1 MKELQIRTQTIKDGF
16 WLDEE
21 GKKVDVKRLTP
32 YEKQC
37 EKHAGV
43 IAKQAI
49 VINKQLTE
57 FKERVEK
64 TAKELYQAFLVE
76 NNGKPKGK
84 GKGGNTIYN
93 FDRSIKVEVSIGQPI
108 TFDDN
113 LIDLAK
119 QKLDEIL
126 EDGLQ
131 GAKDFIKEWIMGAF
145 ETSRGKMDT
154 KRVLGLSKYES
165 RVDDPRYTEAMA
177 LIKRAIRRPESKEYF
192 RVWVKGANN
201 QYQDIQLNFSSI

>member
-1 MKELQIRTQTIKDGF
+1 MNTLTIKAQAVKEPF

-21 GKKVDVKRLTP
+21 GKRVDIKRITP
-32 YEKQC
+32 YERQS
-37 EKHAGV
+37 ERAV
-43 IAKQAI
+43 YNIAKQAMA
-49 VINKQLTE
+49 INKQLAD
-57 FKERVEK
+57 FKTKVNKEA
-64 TAKELYQAFLVE
+64 TELYQAFIIE

-84 GKGGNTIYN
+84 GKGGNTVYN
-93 FDRSIKVEVSIGQPI
+93 FDRSIKLEVSIGQPI

-192 RVWVKGANN
+192 RVWVKGQNN
-201 QYQDIQLNFSSI
+201 QYQDIQLNFSAI